1 MYTNLQMSTNM
12 NINIKTKNKNKSL
25 FVAIRTYW
33 YHWYIGIIALLPLAV
48 FAAPTNFKELVNLAL
63 DHINVAL
70 FALLILAWFVV
81 FAKIA
86 GYIGAGGGGDEKK
99 LSALKQTAL
108 FGVLGL
114 AALLVYW
121 GAAKII
127 CLSLLGTG
135 NCN

>member
-1 MYTNLQMSTNM
+1 M
-12 NINIKTKNKNKSL
+12 KKL
-25 FVAIRTYW
+25 FPTLLAFAPSF
-33 YHWYIGIIALLPLAV
+33 AL
-48 FAAPTNFKELVNLAL
+48 AAPTDFKGLINLTL

-70 FALLILAWFVV
+70 FAILILAWFVV

-99 LSALKQTAL
+99 MSAFKQTAL

-127 CLSLLGTG
+127 CLSLLGPG